1 MTAVAAVNVEKGI
14 YDLETR
20 MTTVI
25 VVVVAVV
32 CVEDKKN
39 THKRTCTMHT
49 IYGYS
54 HRKQDMKAKGMLRS
68 GRGPRDMRKWTQCAE
83 RTPM

>member
-32 CVEDKKN
+32 CVEDKKK
-39 THKRTCTMHT
+39 THINAHARCTQYTDTHIESKT
-49 IYGYS
+49 
-54 HRKQDMKAKGMLRS
+54 
-68 GRGPRDMRKWTQCAE
+68 
-83 RTPM
+83 

>member
-32 CVEDKKN
+32 CVEDKK
-39 THKRTCTMHT
+39 KHT
-49 IYGYS
+49 
-54 HRKQDMKAKGMLRS
+54 
-68 GRGPRDMRKWTQCAE
+68 
-83 RTPM
+83 